1 MVIADLGAGAGEAT
15 YRWFEQASEDAAEL
29 GIQFTSIGVTNNEA
43 GAVQSVLKWAHHLQD
58 NVRYLNVLNEMHEPN
73 SQFEYWHSE
82 PAVKRYLKAFSPHV
96 IKMSA
101 RLQEFEAE
109 LRNHTL
115 TLDQVIERKT
125 KIPYFN
131 RTRCV
136 VNASRYQRE
145 LFAGFESASELLLP
159 PSFLS

>member
-1 MVIADLGAGAGEAT
+1 
-15 YRWFEQASEDAAEL
+15 
-29 GIQFTSIGVTNNEA
+29 
-43 GAVQSVLKWAHHLQD
+43 
-58 NVRYLNVLNEMHEPN
+58 
-73 SQFEYWHSE
+73 
-82 PAVKRYLKAFSPHV
+82 
-96 IKMSA
+96 MSA

-136 VNASRYQRE
+136 VNARRYQRE